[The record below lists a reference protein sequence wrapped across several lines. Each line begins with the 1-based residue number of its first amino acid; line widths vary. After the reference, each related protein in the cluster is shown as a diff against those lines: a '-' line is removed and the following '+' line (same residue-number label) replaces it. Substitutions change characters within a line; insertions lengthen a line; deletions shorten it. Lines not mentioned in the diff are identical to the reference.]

1 MLNRDFYLRDANR
14 VAPELLGCLLVSES
28 PEGRCAGIIVEVEAY
43 KGDCDKGAH
52 SFKNKRTPR
61 TEIQFGP
68 GGYAYIFKIYGMYDC
83 FNIVTNKE
91 GIPDVVLVRA
101 LEPVEGIALMEKRR
115 GSKNGSRGLCSGPG
129 KLCQALGISGADYGA
144 DLCASR
150 IYVEGSETADKKSI
164 LVSPRVNIDYAQECA
179 EFPWRYFIKD
189 CPWVSNVPQKYRDRY
204 SIYSEHSE

>member
-1 MLNRDFYLRDANR
+1 MLDRDFYLRDANI

-52 SFKNKRTPR
+52 SFKNKRTAR

-83 FNIVTNKE
+83 FNLVTNKE
-91 GIPDVVLVRA
+91 VIPDVVLVRA

-115 GSKNGSRGLCSGPG
+115 RKNGSRELCSGPG
-129 KLCQALGISGADYGA
+129 KLCQALGVSRADYGA

-150 IYVEGSETADKKSI
+150 LWIESFRPVEKENI
-164 LVSPRVNIDYAQECA
+164 LVSPRINIDYAQECA
-179 EFPWRYFIKD
+179 GFPWRYFIKD
-189 CPWVSNVPQKYRDRY
+189 CPWVSDVSQKYRDKY
-204 SIYSEHSE
+204 SAYSKCSE

>member
-1 MLNRDFYLRDANR
+1 MLDRDFYLRDANI

-52 SFKNKRTPR
+52 SFKNKRTAR

-83 FNIVTNKE
+83 FNLVTNKE

-115 GSKNGSRGLCSGPG
+115 RKNGSRELCSGPG
-129 KLCQALGISGADYGA
+129 KLCQALGISRADYGA

-150 IYVEGSETADKKSI
+150 LWIESFRPVEKENI
-164 LVSPRVNIDYAQECA
+164 LVSPRINIDYAQECA

-189 CPWVSNVPQKYRDRY
+189 CPWVSDVSQKYRDKY
-204 SIYSEHSE
+204 SAYSKCSE

>member
-1 MLNRDFYLRDANR
+1 MLDRDFYLRDANI

-52 SFKNKRTPR
+52 SFKNKRTAR

-83 FNIVTNKE
+83 FNLVTNKE

-115 GSKNGSRGLCSGPG
+115 RKNGSRELCSGPG
-129 KLCQALGISGADYGA
+129 KLCQALGISRADYGA

-150 IYVEGSETADKKSI
+150 LWIESFRPVEKENI
-164 LVSPRVNIDYAQECA
+164 LVSPRINIDYAQECA

-189 CPWVSNVPQKYRDRY
+189 CPWVSDVSQKYRDKY
-204 SIYSEHSE
+204 SAYNKCSE

>member
-1 MLNRDFYLRDANR
+1 MLDRDFYLRDANI
-14 VAPELLGCLLVSES
+14 VAPELLGCLLVRES

-52 SFKNKRTPR
+52 SFKNKRTAR

-83 FNIVTNKE
+83 FNLVTNKE

-115 GSKNGSRGLCSGPG
+115 RKNGSRELCSGPG
-129 KLCQALGISGADYGA
+129 KLCQALGISRADYGA

-150 IYVEGSETADKKSI
+150 LWIESFRPVEKENI
-164 LVSPRVNIDYAQECA
+164 LVSPRINIDYAQECA

-189 CPWVSNVPQKYRDRY
+189 CPWVSNVSQKYRDKY
-204 SIYSEHSE
+204 SAYNKCSE